1 MNMGKILRGIGRWI
15 IRLLI
20 GFVLLIAL
28 LVIVFQIFRGS
39 ITDKAVQII
48 NEQQAGEISLGRMS
62 LRPLQNFPD
71 VSLKF
76 RDVSYQETESTREI
90 DAAPILQ
97 IDNVFVSLDLVQLI
111 KGRYEVSKIRLGD
124 GELNYM
130 VGADSIS
137 NIEKALGLDNIEETD
152 EDTSDTTQLYLDLE
166 SLEIRNLA
174 IHYSDIPSGDSVEL
188 QLNGFESGFSYFPEQ
203 ITATVML
210 HSELNKVHLKGIK
223 LGKPRSVSFSS
234 SLQYDRGTQVILL
247 EQSMVDVADAVF
259 EMNGEIDVR
268 EKMIDLGFSARN
280 SGIDLLNFLLS
291 GVLDMDAI
299 EQTGEGMI
307 SMEGTAKG
315 SFDQQVPLLSV
326 DVRAM
331 DLGFRIHAIEQSV
344 SDIRFRGY
352 FTNGAKADLSEA
364 ALELQDF
371 HVKFPRGEIDANL
384 AVENLVDPS
393 VRLEWAGDADLSLI
407 NEIIE
412 TRKISKMRG
421 DLRFAGGIDG
431 VIDKSS
437 GRFLED
443 AGALSVFMKG
453 VSFSLPENEIT
464 DLSGELYLEEKYSGV
479 RDVEMQLDNNN
490 IHFEIQLE
498 NFLPYLMDFAVV
510 PGAMVAM
517 DSETL
522 YLERIIGDTI
532 FQEPIT
538 DLGFRVD
545 ITTGAGDFKK
555 LLGKDAKIPDLRIV
569 LQNFQA
575 DIPGLPPFSR
585 VKGMFNTN
593 DSVIDF
599 SRFMGKIGDSDFD
612 IDGVIGNYNAYLKKD
627 SSSRLYTR
635 LKVESD
641 RLRASDFLQSE
652 DENEGENTQFANEE
666 IQDLLFKVNIET
678 TVSDILEYS
687 GLPNVKIQSEELKWK
702 LKNYP
707 DPFTAFT
714 FDIEKSD
721 SLLHVRNLSG
731 RVGESNL
738 EISSRIYHLF
748 DSIGRRHGEL
758 SIRSDLLDI
767 DRFAAYQPSGTP
779 SDDAT
784 KADSI
789 ADRDNETSQGS
800 LDLDK
805 ISFPDLDLS
814 LDIRELR
821 IGGNG
826 LQKMKGMVRLKPYK
840 VVYFDKFSVRSETG
854 GIFSLDGQFNL
865 IDPEHYILSAN
876 LEIDTVDVRDFDLP
890 IAIGDSVYSL
900 EENFNGIL
908 SAKGLAEFFINPD
921 LSLNIDL
928 STAMF
933 YITLEEGRVKN
944 FAPLK
949 ELSRFTGKKELTN
962 LKFGKLSNPRGFTLS
977 DGKIDVPLMKIESTL
992 GVILLEGTQ
1001 YLDGD
1006 FLYLA
1011 RVPWDLVKETMW
1023 NLLTGPKE
1031 SKDEQVREMET
1042 QKFMPV
1048 TIYSKDGETEVKR
1061 KDRRDQYKLRRSY

>member
-1 MNMGKILRGIGRWI
+1 MKKLLRGIGRWI

-20 GFVLLIAL
+20 GFFSLIAI

-39 ITDKAVQII
+39 ITDKALQII
-48 NEQQAGEISLGRMS
+48 NEQQAGEISIERLNLRPFLNFPNIS
-62 LRPLQNFPD
+62 LR
-71 VSLKF
+71 F
-76 RDVSYQETESTREI
+76 REVTYLEANSTREN

-97 IDNVFVSLDLVQLI
+97 IDNVFLSLDVVQLI
-111 KGRYEVSKIRLGD
+111 RGRYEVSKIRLGE
-124 GELNYM
+124 GQMNYI

-152 EDTSDTTQLYLDLE
+152 QDTRDTSQIYLDLE

-174 IHYSDIPSGDSVEL
+174 IHYSDMTTGDSVGL
-188 QLNGFESGFSYFPEQ
+188 HLNGFESAFSYYPEQ
-203 ITATVML
+203 IIVEVML
-210 HSELNKVHLKGIK
+210 QTELSNVHLKGVK
-223 LGKPRSVSFSS
+223 LDRPRSVSFGS
-234 SLQYDRGTQVILL
+234 SLHYDRVTQMVLL
-247 EQSMVDVADAVF
+247 EQSMLDIADAIF

-268 EKMIDLGFSARN
+268 EQMINVGFTARN
-280 SGIDLLNFLLS
+280 TGIDLLNFLLS

-299 EQTGEGMI
+299 EQTGEGI
-307 SMEGTAKG
+307 ITLEGTAMG
-315 SFDQQVPLLSV
+315 SFKDNIPVVRV
-326 DVRAM
+326 DVNAQ
-331 DLGFRIHAIEQSV
+331 DVGFRIHSVGQSV
-344 SDIRFRGY
+344 SDIRFRGS
-352 FTNGAKADLSEA
+352 FTNGTKADLSEA
-364 ALELQDF
+364 AMELQDF
-371 HVKFPRGEIDANL
+371 QVRFPTGSIDANL
-384 AVENLVDPS
+384 ALENFVNPS
-393 VRLEWAGDADLSLI
+393 VSLEWDGDADLSLI
-407 NEIIE
+407 NEIID
-412 TRKISKMRG
+412 TKQIRKMKG

-437 GRFLED
+437 GKFLED

-453 VSFSLPENEIT
+453 VSLSLPENEIA
-464 DLSGELYLEEKYSGV
+464 DLNGELYLEEKYTGV

-490 IHFEIQLE
+490 LQVDFQLE

-510 PGAMVAM
+510 PGATVELE
-517 DSETL
+517 SETL
-522 YLERIIGDTI
+522 YLERILGDTI
-532 FQEPIT
+532 FQGPVT

-555 LLGKDAKIPDLRIV
+555 LLGEDAQIPDLRIA

-585 VKGMFNTN
+585 VKGMLNTN
-593 DSVIDF
+593 DSVINF
-599 SRFMGKIGDSDFD
+599 SRFRGKIGESDFD
-612 IDGVIGNYNAYLKKD
+612 IDGEVGNYNAFLQKD
-627 SSSRLYTR
+627 STARLYAR

-641 RLRASDFLQSE
+641 RLRASDLLQPE
-652 DENEGENTQFANEE
+652 DEPEGENTQFANEE
-666 IQDLLFKVNIET
+666 VQDLLFKVNIET
-678 TVSDILEYS
+678 TVSDMLNYS
-687 GLPNVKIQSEELKWK
+687 GLPNINIHSEELRWK

-748 DSIGRRHGEL
+748 DSIDRRHGEL
-758 SIRSDLLDI
+758 SVRSDLLDI
-767 DRFAAYQPSGTP
+767 DRLAAYQTSGTP
-779 SDDAT
+779 S
-784 KADSI
+784 ADTTQ
-789 ADRDNETSQGS
+789 ADNTTDQDNETSQGS
-800 LDLDK
+800 LDLDEIK
-805 ISFPDLDLS
+805 FPDLDLN

-821 IGGNG
+821 IKGNSM
-826 LQKMKGMVRLKPYK
+826 QKMKGLVQLKPSK

-876 LEIDTVDVRDFDLP
+876 LEIDTVNVRDFDLP
-890 IAIGDSVYSL
+890 ITIGDSVYSL

-933 YITLEEGRVKN
+933 YITLEDGRVKN

-962 LKFGKLSNPRGFTLS
+962 LKFGKLSNPRGFILS

-1011 RVPWDLVKETMW
+1011 RVPWDLVKETVW

-1031 SKDEQVREMET
+1031 SKDEQVREMEA

-1061 KDRRDQYKLRRSY
+1061 KDRRDQYQLR